1 MDKLIQFKISHAEL
15 SERVKEIQDFS
26 TSASTQCDAQQD
38 MDLREPEG
46 DAVHIETQTQTV
58 APVVEKINIGV
69 QVDEVYT

>member
-26 TSASTQCDAQQD
+26 TSDAQQD